1 MRYETLAQERHRTAL
16 AAGDITL
23 LAIETSCD
31 ETAAAVVRNG
41 REILSNIV
49 FSQIPLHTAYGGVVP
64 EIASRSHVEKIGAV
78 VDSAL
83 KEAGADISGVAVTY
97 GPGLVGAL
105 LAGVSFAKAY
115 AFAKG
120 LPLVAVH
127 HIAGHV
133 AANELSDDPP
143 EKPYVCL
150 VASGGH
156 SHLFLVS
163 EAGFTILAKTLD
175 DAAGEALDK
184 FARALGLPYPGGPNL
199 ERLALEGAPNIKLPK
214 ASGKGDGLDLS
225 FSGLKT
231 AALTILRKHPHARE
245 ADSRATEITQKA
257 VRSNAAANLNVGFSR
272 TDLAASFQE
281 AVVDALCAAAIE
293 GTKRSG
299 VKSLA
304 LAGGVAANTRL
315 RNELATRASAN
326 GLAFYCPDMAL
337 CTDNAAM
344 IGAEGYRMFMKGEL
358 AGLNLNARATIPL

>member
-1 MRYETLAQERHRTAL
+1 MNYEESARQKHQSAL
-16 AAGDITL
+16 DSGEVIL

-41 REILSNIV
+41 REILSNVV

-78 VDSAL
+78 AAAAL
-83 KEAGADISGVAVTY
+83 KEAGEEISGVAVTY

-105 LAGVSFAKAY
+105 LVGVSFAKAY
-115 AFAKG
+115 AYAKG

-133 AANELSDDPP
+133 AANELSEAPP

-156 SHLFLVS
+156 SHLLLVEES
-163 EAGFTILAKTLD
+163 GFSVLAKTLD

-184 FARALGLPYPGGPNL
+184 FARAIGLPYPGGPNL
-199 ERLALEGAPNIKLPK
+199 EKLAKEGTPSIKLPK

-231 AALTILRKHPHARE
+231 AALTILRKNDNDA
-245 ADSRATEITQKA
+245 AFSRA
-257 VRSNAAANLNVGFSR
+257 
-272 TDLAASFQE
+272 DLAASFQA
-281 AVVDALCAAAIE
+281 AVVDALCTAAIE
-293 GTKRSG
+293 GAKRAG
-299 VKSLA
+299 VKSVA
-304 LAGGVAANTRL
+304 LAGGVAANTML
-315 RNELATRASAN
+315 REELFARSCAN
-326 GLAFYCPDMAL
+326 GLAFHCPSMAL

-344 IGAEGYRMFMKGEL
+344 IGAEGYRLFMKGEL
-358 AGLNLNARATIPL
+358 AELSLNARATIPL

>member
-1 MRYETLAQERHRTAL
+1 MTYETQCREKYKAAL
-16 AAGDITL
+16 QGGEITL

-31 ETAAAVVRNG
+31 ETAAAVVKNG
-41 REILSNIV
+41 REILSNVV

-78 VDSAL
+78 VEAAL
-83 KEAGADISGVAVTY
+83 AEANAELSGVAVTC

-115 AFAKG
+115 AYAKG

-133 AANELSDDPP
+133 AANELSDSPP
-143 EKPYVCL
+143 ARPYVCL

-156 SHLFLVS
+156 SHLMLVE
-163 EAGFTILAKTLD
+163 EAGLSVLAKTLD

-199 ERLALEGAPNIKLPK
+199 ERLAKEGTPRFKLPK
-214 ASGKGDGLDLS
+214 ASGKGEGLDLS

-231 AALTILRKHPHARE
+231 AALTILRKQE
-245 ADSRATEITQKA
+245 NDE
-257 VRSNAAANLNVGFSR
+257 GFSR
-272 TDLAASFQE
+272 ADLAASFQA
-281 AVVDALCAAAIE
+281 AVVDALSTAAIE
-293 GTKRSG
+293 GAKRVG
-299 VKSLA
+299 VKSVA
-304 LAGGVAANTRL
+304 LAGGVAANALL
-315 RNELATRASAN
+315 RAELAARASAN

-344 IGAEGYRMFMKGEL
+344 IGAEGYRRFMKGDL
-358 AGLNLNARATIPL
+358 AALSLNARATILL